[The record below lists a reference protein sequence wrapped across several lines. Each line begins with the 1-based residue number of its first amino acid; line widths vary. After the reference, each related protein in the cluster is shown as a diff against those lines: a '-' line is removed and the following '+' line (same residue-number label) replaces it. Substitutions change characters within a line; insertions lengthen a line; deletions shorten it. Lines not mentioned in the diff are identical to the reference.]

1 MYAVSLTSI
10 PPRFDR
16 LGPVLNA
23 LLAQR
28 PAPAAVILS
37 LPRSY
42 RRFPGPVR
50 PPALPDA
57 VEVIWSDADIGP
69 AAKALIPARR
79 LAGQVGRLIYCD
91 DDWIY
96 PPGWAAALLA
106 GAGDQVASTGQ
117 GFCVERLKRQSDAQ
131 PGFSDIA
138 QGYAGV
144 CVDPAWL
151 SGADMTPPDVAWPVD
166 DIWLSGQLARQGIA
180 VRDVALARAG
190 MRPAFGD
197 RYGLQHTSIDGLPR
211 HAANLACVE
220 ELTRR
225 YGLWPAAKS
234 TARAARP

>member
-1 MYAVSLTSI
+1 MYAISLTSI

-16 LGPVLNA
+16 LGPVLDA
-23 LLAQR
+23 LLAQQ
-28 PAPAAVILS
+28 PAPMAVILS
-37 LPRSY
+37 LPHSY
-42 RRFPGPVR
+42 RRFPGLVS

-57 VEVIWSDADIGP
+57 VEVIWSDADLGP
-69 AAKALIPARR
+69 AGKALIPARR
-79 LAGQVGRLIYCD
+79 LAGQVDRLIYCD

-106 GAGDQVASTGQ
+106 GTGDKVASTGQ
-117 GFCVERLKRQSDAQ
+117 GFSVERLKRHSTAQ
-131 PGFSDIA
+131 PGFTDIA
-138 QGYAGV
+138 QGYSGV

-166 DIWLSGQLARQGIA
+166 DIWLSGHLARQGVA
-180 VRDVALARAG
+180 VHEVAQARAG
-190 MRPAFGD
+190 MRPAFED
-197 RYGLQHTSIDGLPR
+197 RHGLQDLSIEGQSR
-211 HAANLACVE
+211 HAANLACVA